1 MVRPDMTDRRAL
13 VLAHEL
19 GGGGCLV
26 NERLRQRD
34 LVVDE
39 HLICPDPD
47 QPNLA
52 NPFPDMSG
60 YDVLI
65 TGGSVR
71 FLTNKDEID
80 TWIHTELDL
89 LRATHRRGMPILGI
103 CFGGQLLAEALGG
116 SVEVA
121 PVPEIGW
128 FEIEGDGNPVGPG
141 PWMEWHHDRFVPPPE
156 AEILARTDG
165 AVQLM
170 RIDKSVGTQFHPE
183 VDTAH
188 VEGWLDAADD
198 GYLEQHGIVRD
209 QLLDD
214 VRRHEDANRD
224 RCYALV
230 DWFLD
235 EVAFRS

>member
-26 NERLRQRD
+26 NERLRQRG

-128 FEIEGDGNPVGPG
+128 FEIEGDDNPVGPG

-165 AVQLM
+165 AV
-170 RIDKSVGTQFHPE
+170 
-183 VDTAH
+183 
-188 VEGWLDAADD
+188 
-198 GYLEQHGIVRD
+198 
-209 QLLDD
+209 
-214 VRRHEDANRD
+214 
-224 RCYALV
+224 LV
-230 DWFLD
+230 
-235 EVAFRS
+235 